1 MSSVSFA
8 FFTKEYH
15 FKLPEGQ
22 FLTSTRSAVYCMT
35 LPKSLRTVSAFL
47 CVKWK
52 IVGIIVE
59 YTETDV

>member
-1 MSSVSFA
+1 MLSVSFA

-22 FLTSTRSAVYCMT
+22 FLTSTLSAVYCMT
-35 LPKSLRTVSAFL
+35 LSKSLRTFSVFL

-52 IVGIIVE
+52 IVAIIVE
-59 YTETDV
+59 YTETYV